1 MNDFQA
7 ITGGAEAGP
16 SDRQLVARTLAG
28 DADAFAQLHRRYFA
42 RVYRIALFRCRNQQ
56 DAEDIASETFVKAI
70 AHLGSFRFQGES
82 LFPWLSR
89 IATNLALDQGRRAS
103 GVTLVS
109 LDTPTADSVRALI
122 EGIAGVD
129 VPDPHALAERHETQ
143 EIVRAAVAT
152 LAADQAEAVLMRFG
166 SDMPL
171 KEIAVAM
178 GRTEGAVKSLLHRA
192 LVNLRKALLARAG
205 EAETF
210 GLRREAATA
219 QQQATDPASTQ
230 ARATEK
236 RNGPFER

>member
-1 MNDFQA
+1 M
-7 ITGGAEAGP
+7 
-16 SDRQLVARTLAG
+16 
-28 DADAFAQLHRRYFA
+28 
-42 RVYRIALFRCRNQQ
+42 
-56 DAEDIASETFVKAI
+56 
-70 AHLGSFRFQGES
+70 
-82 LFPWLSR
+82 
-89 IATNLALDQGRRAS
+89 
-103 GVTLVS
+103 
-109 LDTPTADSVRALI
+109 
-122 EGIAGVD
+122 D

-219 QQQATDPASTQ
+219 QQATDPTSTQ

-236 RNGPFER
+236 RHGPFER